1 MPIESQPENAPVSG
15 RITKGQQ
22 ASIDELSQYY
32 SSKTPDRVKVL
43 KSDAIDSLASRLINK
58 GVPVEEANAIASK
71 TFSKLKKGVSGALQV
86 ISGMGLSDLSRMAG
100 TGKPSVERRPHI
112 NQNWLTSAF
121 EAFATDEGLAL
132 MKAQQVATQLNK
144 ADQAKAAA
152 GESVEA
158 ARASG
163 VRQSTMQQ
171 GMEFV
176 LGEMNADRKA
186 FGTSLREDLDSPPRV
201 YASVGEGQKFGG
213 QGNYNVFFEWKKET
227 PMVATSHH
235 HYGVA
240 NGVTGIHAQG
250 NIGDKNA
257 RSFGNPSSEKYD
269 TLPSGKKV
277 LDTHLLVGNQGIA
290 DARAHQLTVSIPD
303 SSLSGIRKVYK
314 DKGASG
320 VEAELNRIAVNQMVG
335 TKSQGKTKAFTSKEG
350 IPPMVAIQKN
360 RTEAY
365 VLNPDLANVASVTI
379 VSNSPKE
386 VALIRKNLA
395 NAFANNGSALP
406 KVKVVS
412 AESGA
417 SGNVGRKAITDEYF
431 KLTGEQRYMPSAA
444 EMATGRGVR
453 DRREAQALWDQGYR
467 IYGAPYDGA
476 EAPVR
481 LTKVTEI
488 DLYDPENL
496 WALPPKGKVPE
507 GMRNMPTPDSSM
519 PGAMSFPGGFRAIP
533 GKAKGSLRLY
543 GPAGALIG
551 IAANLD
557 EAKRIVAR
565 RAAR

>member
-1 MPIESQPENAPVSG
+1 MPVESQPENAPVAG

-32 SSKTPDRVKVL
+32 ASKTPDRAKVL

-58 GVPVEEANAIASK
+58 GVPVQEANAIASK
-71 TFSKLKKGVSGALQV
+71 TFSKLRKGVSGALQV

-100 TGKPSVERRPHI
+100 TGKPSVERRSHI

-227 PMVATSHH
+227 PMVVTSHH

-257 RSFGNPSSEKYD
+257 RSFGNPSAEKYD
-269 TLPSGKKV
+269 TLPSGKQV
-277 LDTHLLVGNQGIA
+277 LDTHLLVGNQGVP

-303 SSLSGIRKVYK
+303 SSLSGIRSVYK
-314 DKGASG
+314 EKGAAG
-320 VEAELNRIAVNQMVG
+320 VEAELNRIAVSQMVG

-386 VALIRKNLA
+386 VALIRKNLES
-395 NAFANNGSALP
+395 AFANNGSALP

-431 KLTGEQRYMPSAA
+431 KLTGEQRFMPS
-444 EMATGRGVR
+444 
-453 DRREAQALWDQGYR
+453 
-467 IYGAPYDGA
+467 
-476 EAPVR
+476 
-481 LTKVTEI
+481 
-488 DLYDPENL
+488 
-496 WALPPKGKVPE
+496 
-507 GMRNMPTPDSSM
+507 PDSAM
-519 PGAMSFPGGFRAIP
+519 PGAYSFQGGFRAIP
-533 GKAKGSLRLY
+533 GKTKGSFRLY
-543 GPAGALIG
+543 GPAGSLIG
-551 IAANLD
+551 IASSLD
-557 EAKRIVAR
+557 EAQRILR
-565 RAAR
+565 RKNK